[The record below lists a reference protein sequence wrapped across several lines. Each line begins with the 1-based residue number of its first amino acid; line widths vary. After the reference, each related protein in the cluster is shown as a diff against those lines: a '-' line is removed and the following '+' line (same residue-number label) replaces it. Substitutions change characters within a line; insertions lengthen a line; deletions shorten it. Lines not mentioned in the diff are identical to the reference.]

1 MREESITVRIKQYMA
16 NNQNTSTQQ
25 FVEIEDIRD
34 GILILKNGGL
44 RRVLMVSGVNFDLK
58 SEEEQNLIIYS
69 FQNFL
74 NTLDFSVQFLI
85 HSRKMNINSY
95 LDKLRERHDIE
106 TNELLKNQ
114 ILEYIEFIKSFVETN
129 AVMTK
134 TFFVVV
140 PYDPVQIPKAGM
152 ELISSLKFWEK
163 NKMVKKDEGI
173 DQKITQINQR
183 TDQVI
188 TGLNQGGLRTVALNN
203 EELIE
208 LFYNLYNPQEVEKK
222 ELKIAKQ

>member
-1 MREESITVRIKQYMA
+1 LREESITVRIKQYMA

>member
-74 NTLDFSVQFLI
+74 NTLDFSVQFFI
-85 HSRKMNINSY
+85 HSRKVNVDAY
-95 LDKLRERHDIE
+95 LAAMRAR
-106 TNELLKNQ
+106 
-114 ILEYIEFIKSFVETN
+114 
-129 AVMTK
+129 M
-134 TFFVVV
+134 
-140 PYDPVQIPKAGM
+140 
-152 ELISSLKFWEK
+152 
-163 NKMVKKDEGI
+163 
-173 DQKITQINQR
+173 
-183 TDQVI
+183 
-188 TGLNQGGLRTVALNN
+188 
-203 EELIE
+203 
-208 LFYNLYNPQEVEKK
+208 
-222 ELKIAKQ
+222 